1 MFLFPRYSI
10 VFVPLVFVL
19 IRNLSLFSPPLV
31 GGCGRGCL
39 RRRRHDVQG
48 VVPVGV
54 PHAQVEGVVLVGC
67 PAGTGTVRAT
77 ALVDY
82 PVRLLL
88 DLYQTT
94 WRGE

>member
-1 MFLFPRYSI
+1 M
-10 VFVPLVFVL
+10 FVPLVFVL

-31 GGCGRGCL
+31 GGCGRGL
-39 RRRRHDVQG
+39 GRRSHDVEG

-54 PHAQVEGVVLVGC
+54 PHAQVEGVVLVCC
-67 PAGTGTVRAT
+67 PARSGPVCAT

-82 PVRLLL
+82 AVRLLL

-94 WRGE
+94 LRGE

>member
-1 MFLFPRYSI
+1 MFFFPYSI

-31 GGCGRGCL
+31 GGCGRGL
-39 RRRRHDVQG
+39 RRCRHNVQG

-54 PHAQVEGVVLVGC
+54 PHAQVEGVVLVSC
-67 PAGTGTVRAT
+67 PAGTRTVRAT

-94 WRGE
+94 LRGD